1 MGDTGLF
8 YDAYLKEVIAVL
20 EKDEEFRN
28 KMANVN
34 FEDVKVATFSKEL
47 NTVAKHVRDELD
59 TLKRKA
65 QMSEGKKINH
75 KALIDE
81 MAGHLDHSNADTF
94 QAKDLELLINQA
106 TTDLKN
112 YDVERHE
119 SFKQYEMQK
128 ALEEELEMQ
137 KMNDF
142 EKKQFLEEKR
152 QQLKKHNKHEKMP
165 HPM

>member
-1 MGDTGLF
+1 MWF
-8 YDAYLKEVIAVL
+8 IAT
-20 EKDEEFRN
+20 
-28 KMANVN
+28 NVY
-34 FEDVKVATFSKEL
+34 FK
-47 NTVAKHVRDELD
+47 
-59 TLKRKA
+59 
-65 QMSEGKKINH
+65 
-75 KALIDE
+75 
-81 MAGHLDHSNADTF
+81 
-94 QAKDLELLINQA
+94 A

-152 QQLKKHNKHEKMP
+152 QQLKKHNQHEKMP
-165 HPM
+165 HPVSKIFILEPDELDRFLRTIS

>member
-1 MGDTGLF
+1 MWF
-8 YDAYLKEVIAVL
+8 IAT
-20 EKDEEFRN
+20 
-28 KMANVN
+28 NVY
-34 FEDVKVATFSKEL
+34 FK
-47 NTVAKHVRDELD
+47 
-59 TLKRKA
+59 
-65 QMSEGKKINH
+65 
-75 KALIDE
+75 
-81 MAGHLDHSNADTF
+81 
-94 QAKDLELLINQA
+94 A

-152 QQLKKHNKHEKMP
+152 QQLKKHNQHEKMP
-165 HPM
+165 HPVS

>member
-1 MGDTGLF
+1 
-8 YDAYLKEVIAVL
+8 
-20 EKDEEFRN
+20 
-28 KMANVN
+28 
-34 FEDVKVATFSKEL
+34 
-47 NTVAKHVRDELD
+47 
-59 TLKRKA
+59 
-65 QMSEGKKINH
+65 MSEGKQVNH

-81 MAGHLDHSNADTF
+81 MAGHLDHFNAETF
-94 QAKDLELLINQA
+94 QAKDLERLINQA

-152 QQLKKHNKHEKMP
+152 QQLKKHNQHEKMP

>member
-1 MGDTGLF
+1 MMTNPKLHR
-8 YDAYLKEVIAVL
+8 LQL
-20 EKDEEFRN
+20 
-28 KMANVN
+28 M
-34 FEDVKVATFSKEL
+34 FSK
-47 NTVAKHVRDELD
+47 
-59 TLKRKA
+59 
-65 QMSEGKKINH
+65 
-75 KALIDE
+75 
-81 MAGHLDHSNADTF
+81 
-94 QAKDLELLINQA
+94 A

-152 QQLKKHNKHEKMP
+152 QQLKKHNQHEKMP
-165 HPM
+165 HPVSKIISRINLVELIEIFDK

>member
-1 MGDTGLF
+1 M
-8 YDAYLKEVIAVL
+8 K
-20 EKDEEFRN
+20 
-28 KMANVN
+28 
-34 FEDVKVATFSKEL
+34 
-47 NTVAKHVRDELD
+47 
-59 TLKRKA
+59 
-65 QMSEGKKINH
+65 
-75 KALIDE
+75 
-81 MAGHLDHSNADTF
+81 
-94 QAKDLELLINQA
+94 A

-152 QQLKKHNKHEKMP
+152 QQLKKHNQHEKMP
-165 HPM
+165 HPVSKNISRINPVELEMFDK